1 MNDTLP
7 SPFTSSAFSLFG
19 GNTSF
24 DFNSSKTHLSD
35 LFPKNWGNEFL
46 PSTPSQL
53 PNTINPKDKSEE
65 FQHPNGTTSSNNLT
79 SVNTPQVVHLQVEP
93 CTDKSQAIEVSTA
106 RTNYDEVLEQII
118 TKNSQKDD
126 YIDVTPYITL
136 SQEDAAKKLGIPS
149 STLSKRWREA
159 TMNRKW
165 PFRSLCKFDR
175 EIKTLLHNIKAGCP
189 MDPQVEASL
198 GLLLKKRQEE
208 SRVVFIKK
216 APIK

>member
-1 MNDTLP
+1 MNDTLA

-35 LFPKNWGNEFL
+35 LFPKNWGAEFL
-46 PSTPSQL
+46 PSTPVSSQL
-53 PNTINPKDKSEE
+53 PNTNNPKDKSEE
-65 FQHPNGTTSSNNLT
+65 LQQPTSSNLT
-79 SVNTPQVVHLQVEP
+79 SVNIPQVVHLQVEP
-93 CTDKSQAIEVSTA
+93 CTDKSQAIEVSTS

-118 TKNSQKDD
+118 TKNSQKND

-208 SRVVFIKK
+208 SRVVFIKR